1 MATPQPIVVDSTQE
15 QLNPAA
21 KAATPGRVNGSA
33 AGSNEGVRVAAPV
46 PVSKAQVAPSPLPT
60 PLQVDTAPGA
70 AAAPSGHYK
79 RPGQR
84 TVSFH
89 ASTEHAPTRRS
100 SRQVHRKR
108 VRPRGP
114 GAEEREPCCRNCC
127 IDLDNICRGWEC
139 APLCD
144 CRAPASGRRSCIGC
158 FSPDVL
164 VNAIVGVL
172 RLLVALTAAT
182 SVVIHIT
189 GYGTTIDVLAPGG
202 TASTYERM
210 LVGAVHCTHTHTQLT
225 SDSQHGCCRPPTA
238 DCGGVDSRNAGRN
251 CRHRAGD

>member
-15 QLNPAA
+15 QLNPAT
-21 KAATPGRVNGSA
+21 KAVTPGRVNGSA

-46 PVSKAQVAPSPLPT
+46 PVSKAQVAPSPLPS

-108 VRPRGP
+108 VRPRGR

-189 GYGTTIDVLAPGG
+189 GYGTAIDVLAPGG

-210 LVGAVHCTHTHTQLT
+210 LVGAVTVHTHTQLM
-225 SDSQHGCCRPPTA
+225 SDSQHGSC
-238 DCGGVDSRNAGRN
+238 
-251 CRHRAGD
+251 